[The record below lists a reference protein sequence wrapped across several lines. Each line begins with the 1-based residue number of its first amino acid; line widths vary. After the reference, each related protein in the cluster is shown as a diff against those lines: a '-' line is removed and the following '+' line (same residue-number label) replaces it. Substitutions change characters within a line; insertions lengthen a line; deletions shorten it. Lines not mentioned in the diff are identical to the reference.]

1 MLELF
6 LRFIA
11 TPAIEI
17 QNEEFPLADVA
28 HGRVAEPGEGVL
40 DRLSLGIEHGAF
52 RHYPYVCLHA
62 VSITLPATASCSMR
76 FAGRPKSV
84 FETHLDDS
92 GQLVFLQAH
101 ASGVSILFVK
111 SGVKHGWIIG
121 REHNRYPMPEE
132 LGERMIFNCCA
143 FAPELPGEGGSFHVA
158 RGAYLKRDLSLRQQI
173 H

>member
-40 DRLSLGIEHGAF
+40 NRLSLGIEYGAF
-52 RHYPYVCLHA
+52 WHYPDVCFHA
-62 VSITLPATASCSMR
+62 VSITLPVTASRSTL
-76 FAGRPKSV
+76 FPGRQKGV

-92 GQLVFLQAH
+92 GQLVFL
-101 ASGVSILFVK
+101 
-111 SGVKHGWIIG
+111 
-121 REHNRYPMPEE
+121 
-132 LGERMIFNCCA
+132 
-143 FAPELPGEGGSFHVA
+143 
-158 RGAYLKRDLSLRQQI
+158 
-173 H
+173 